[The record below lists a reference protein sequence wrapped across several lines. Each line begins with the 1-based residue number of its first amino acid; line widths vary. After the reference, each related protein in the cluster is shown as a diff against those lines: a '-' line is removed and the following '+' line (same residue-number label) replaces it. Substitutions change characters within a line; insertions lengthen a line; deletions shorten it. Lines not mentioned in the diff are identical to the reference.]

1 MEHAFLSR
9 PEPRITGNPKR
20 GPGRPW
26 EFVAESLVNPDIDDG
41 MALGGSNPIST
52 SQHVRVSI
60 PRRYCIVSV
69 VCLIEFHLYIEPVFR
84 IKDPSGVAGSME
96 AVDEFESAQA
106 RQMTF
111 VHFMG
116 ASNSLQLGAAS
127 YSTVVFSGYFPTV
140 GCTKLNRA
148 GARPEASGLSL
159 TASKQGAQPALMTLS
174 ARFRP
179 LSPPVL
185 AVFTVV
191 GRRSIRVEALEF
203 LCPSEVAVKGQR
215 RPRF

>member
-1 MEHAFLSR
+1 MQFGGNMEHAFLSR

-26 EFVAESLVNPDIDDG
+26 EFVAQSLVNPDIDDG

-127 YSTVVFSGYFPTV
+127 YSTVVFSGYFPQLVAQNST
-140 GCTKLNRA
+140 GREQDRKLL
-148 GARPEASGLSL
+148 ASHLQHR
-159 TASKQGAQPALMTLS
+159 SKV
-174 ARFRP
+174 
-179 LSPPVL
+179 LSPP
-185 AVFTVV
+185 
-191 GRRSIRVEALEF
+191 
-203 LCPSEVAVKGQR
+203 
-215 RPRF
+215 